1 MKRFLKLLLILL
13 IPEMISAQQIPQ
25 FSQRMIDIYQYN
37 PACYGSKKYTEFLL
51 HYRNQWNGF
60 EGSPKTQTF
69 SYQSRINRLMGI
81 GIVAMK
87 DALGPQKTVGIK
99 LAYAHHI
106 EFSSFNMSLGLS
118 GDILQYGIDGAS
130 LTIQNPNDNSISLAV
145 ADKDWRPDASFGTFV
160 YNEKFYF
167 GFSILNLLGSTAKL
181 FIDDGREGIINLA
194 RHFYFTGG
202 YFFSPI
208 RDFDF
213 EPSVLWSFTKGS
225 PMQLDINFNTQYKQM
240 FLLGAS
246 YRLKDAIVLVAG
258 IRIKN
263 RLKLAYSYDIVTSS
277 LRAYNSGS
285 HEIILSFII
294 PSKRG
299 KWNRWKHEYRYD
311 FDPKTNKWRERW

>member
-1 MKRFLKLLLILL
+1 MKNLIKILILLL

-37 PACYGSKKYTEFLL
+37 PACYGSKKNTEFLL

-60 EGSPKTQTF
+60 EGSPVTQTF
-69 SYQSRINRLMGI
+69 SIQSRVNRLMGL

-87 DALGPQKTVGIK
+87 DELGPQKTVGVK

-106 EFSSFNMSLGLS
+106 EFSRFNLSFGLS
-118 GDILQYGIDGAS
+118 GNILQYGIDGTS
-130 LTIQNPNDNSISLAV
+130 LTIQDPNDNSVSLAV
-145 ADKDWRPDASFGTFV
+145 ADKDWRADASFGTFI
-160 YNEKFYF
+160 YNDKFYF
-167 GFSILNLLGSTAKL
+167 GFSILNLLGTTAKL
-181 FIDDGREGIINLA
+181 FVNEGREGDIKLS
-194 RHFYFTGG
+194 RHFYFTTA
-202 YFFSPI
+202 YMFSPI
-208 RDFDF
+208 RNFDF

-225 PMQLDINFNTQYKQM
+225 PMQLDMNVNVQYLHM

-246 YRLKDAIVLVAG
+246 YRLKDAVVLVAG
-258 IRIKN
+258 VRIKD
-263 RLKLAYSYDIVTSS
+263 RLKLAYSYDIVTSP
-277 LRAYNSGS
+277 LRTYNSGS

-299 KWNRWKHEYRYD
+299 KWNRWRHEYRYD